1 MTDAVFDW
9 YPAKNGLNYRNHGVD
24 FETATEVFEDNFA
37 IEELDPRS
45 PSYGEDRY
53 RVIGMAGGALL
64 TVVYTECD
72 ETIRIISARN
82 AGKREHDNYYSQN
95 SQP

>member
-1 MTDAVFDW
+1 MADRAFDW
-9 YPAKNGLNYRNHGVD
+9 DPAKNRLNYRKHGID
-24 FETATEVFEDNFA
+24 FETATEVLEDNLS

-45 PSYGEDRY
+45 PSYAEDRY
-53 RVIGMAGGALL
+53 RVIGMAGGVLL
-64 TVVYTECD
+64 TVVCTERD